1 MADKAHRLTDE
12 KLEEMEK
19 RLSAIYSRAE
29 KEIGERWKE
38 YLVESQAEIDELQ
51 KAYELAKKGGD
62 AKEIRKAGKKLS
74 NAKRERTLMDK
85 RFKDLTETT
94 AVQLANVNKTALA
107 YVNGQLPDV
116 YSINYNAI
124 SQSVDGVGGYTFAL
138 VDADTVKNLATTDK
152 SLLPYKQLDEK
163 TDIRWNVKKMN
174 AEVLQGILQGEPM
187 DKIAGRLSKV
197 TEMNETAAIRNART
211 MVTGAENKGR
221 QDSYK
226 RAEEDGIVMKREW
239 IATNDSRTRHWHAE
253 LDGVEVGV
261 DEPWHNEFGEIM
273 FPGDPSADPA
283 NTYNCRCSMSANVI
297 GFNKIKVDK
306 DISENS
312 SQEKQNESLA
322 EARRVYG
329 KADGQ
334 KYDVVDGDNVELYAT
349 GREKNADGT
358 WSEIKRYDL
367 GSVKIP
373 ENDNPDLL
381 VVTGLPDKTKFGQ
394 FDDTPNYILSDGR
407 IALNP
412 SAKNNNTRQ
421 QISSCVENEIY
432 VLSGARRDGHFYR
445 VIGSDKEIEYIKKG
459 TIRKSINHMTGEME
473 DGLSVWEIP
482 KYGGGKIVELTGD
495 VISIGS
501 DGEPL
506 LDISTV
512 KFVRVVDNSKEM
524 RDIGIEKFK
533 KQYNWTDE
541 QYNQAMRGGYKL
553 NR

>member
-1 MADKAHRLTDE
+1 MADKAHILTDE

-38 YLVESQAEIDELQ
+38 YLAESQAEIDELQ

-74 NAKRERTLMDK
+74 SAKRERTLMDK
-85 RFKDLTETT
+85 RFKALTETT
-94 AVQLANVNKTALA
+94 AAQLANVNKTALA
-107 YVNGQLPDV
+107 YVNGQLPEV
-116 YSINYNAI
+116 YSINYNALE
-124 SQSVDGVGGYTFAL
+124 QSVDGVGGYTFAL

-152 SLLPYKQLDEK
+152 SLLQFKELDEK
-163 TDIRWNVKKMN
+163 KDVQWNVKKMN

-187 DKIAGRLSKV
+187 DKIASRLSKV
-197 TEMNETAAIRNART
+197 TDMNETAAIRNART

-221 QDSYK
+221 QDSYA
-226 RAEEDGIVMKREW
+226 RATADGIILAKEW
-239 IATNDSRTRHWHAE
+239 IATNDGRTRHSHAV
-253 LDGVEVGV
+253 LDGEIV
-261 DEPWHNEFGEIM
+261 DQDKKFDNGLM
-273 FPGDPSADPA
+273 FPGDPSGRPEEVW
-283 NTYNCRCSMSANVI
+283 NCRCTVAAVVK
-297 GFNKIKVDK
+297 GFKKAQVQK
-306 DISENS
+306 AMA
-312 SQEKQNESLA
+312 EKNEKEQKNESLA
-322 EARRVYG
+322 DARKVYG

-334 KYDVVDGDNVELYAT
+334 KYNVVDGNNVELYAT
-349 GREKNADGT
+349 GRERNKDGT
-358 WSEIKRYDL
+358 WSEIKRYNL

-373 ENDNPDLL
+373 ENDNPELL

-394 FDDTPNYILSDGR
+394 SDDTPNYILSDGR

-412 SAKNNNTRQ
+412 RAKNNNTRQ

-506 LDISTV
+506 LDVSTV
-512 KFVRVVDNSKEM
+512 KFVRVVDNDKEM

-541 QYNQAMRGGYKL
+541 QYNQAMHGGYKL

>member
-1 MADKAHRLTDE
+1 MADIAHTKTDQ

-38 YLVESQAEIDELQ
+38 YLVESQSEIDELQ

-62 AKEIRKAGKKLS
+62 AKKIKKTGIALS
-74 NAKRERTLMDK
+74 RAKKDRTLMDN
-85 RFKDLTETT
+85 RFKALTETT
-94 AVQLANVNKTALA
+94 AAQLANVNKTALA
-107 YVNGQLPDV
+107 YVNGELPEV
-116 YSINYNAI
+116 YSVNYNALEP
-124 SQSVDGVGGYTFAL
+124 SVDGVGGYSFAL
-138 VDADTVKNLATTDK
+138 IDADTVKNLATTDK
-152 SLLPYKQLDEK
+152 SLLPYKLLDEK
-163 TDIRWNVKKMN
+163 ADILWNVKKMN

-187 DKIAGRLSKV
+187 DKIASRLSKV
-197 TEMNETAAIRNART
+197 TDMNETAAIRNART

-221 QDSYK
+221 QDSYA
-226 RAEEDGIVMKREW
+226 RATADGIILAKEW
-239 IATNDSRTRHWHAE
+239 ISTNDSRTRHSHAV
-253 LDGVEVGV
+253 LDGAIV
-261 DEPWHNEFGEIM
+261 DQDKKFDNGLM
-273 FPGDPSADPA
+273 FPGDPNGRPEEVW
-283 NTYNCRCSMSANVI
+283 NCRCTVASVVK
-297 GFNKIKVDK
+297 GFKKAQVQK
-306 DISENS
+306 AMA
-312 SQEKQNESLA
+312 EKNEKEQKNESLA
-322 EARRVYG
+322 DARKVYG

-334 KYDVVDGDNVELYAT
+334 KYNVVDGNNVELYAT
-349 GREKNADGT
+349 GRERNKDGT
-358 WSEIKRYDL
+358 WSEIKRYNL

-373 ENDNPDLL
+373 ENDNPELL

-394 FDDTPNYILSDGR
+394 YDDTPNYILSDGR

-412 SAKNNNTRQ
+412 MAKNNNTRQ

-506 LDISTV
+506 LDVSTV
-512 KFVRVVDNSKEM
+512 KFVRVVDNDKEM

-541 QYNQAMRGGYKL
+541 QYNQAMHGGYKL

>member
-1 MADKAHRLTDE
+1 MSDLAHAKTDL

-19 RLSAIYSRAE
+19 RLSAIYSRAN
-29 KEIGERWKE
+29 KEIGKRWKE
-38 YLVESQAEIDELQ
+38 YLAESQEEIDELQ
-51 KAYELAKKGGD
+51 KAYDLAKKGGD
-62 AKEIRKAGKKLS
+62 AKEIRKAGIALSRAKKD
-74 NAKRERTLMDK
+74 RTLMDS
-85 RFKDLTETT
+85 RFKALTETT
-94 AVQLANVNKTALA
+94 AAQLANVNKTALA
-107 YVNGQLPDV
+107 YINGELPEV
-116 YSINYNAI
+116 YSINYNALE
-124 SQSVDGVGGYTFAL
+124 QSVDGVGGYSFAL
-138 VDADTVKNLATTDK
+138 IDADTVKNLATTDK

-163 TDIRWNVKKMN
+163 ADIRWNVKKMN

-197 TEMNETAAIRNART
+197 TEMNATAAIRNART

-221 QDSYK
+221 QDSYA
-226 RAEEDGIVMKREW
+226 RATADGIILAKEW
-239 IATNDSRTRHWHAE
+239 ISTNDSRTRHSHAV
-253 LDGVEVGV
+253 LDGAIV
-261 DEPWHNEFGEIM
+261 DQDKKFDNGLLY
-273 FPGDPSADPA
+273 PGDPNGRPEEVW
-283 NTYNCRCSMSANVI
+283 NCRCALAAVVK
-297 GFNKIKVDK
+297 GFKKAQVQK
-306 DISENS
+306 AMA
-312 SQEKQNESLA
+312 EKNEKEQKNESLA
-322 EARRVYG
+322 DARKVYG

-334 KYDVVDGDNVELYAT
+334 KYNVVDGNNVELYAT
-349 GREKNADGT
+349 GRERNKDGT
-358 WSEIKRYDL
+358 WSEIKRYNL

-373 ENDNPDLL
+373 ENDNPELL

-412 SAKNNNTRQ
+412 RAKNNNTRQ

-506 LDISTV
+506 LDVSTV
-512 KFVRVVDNSKEM
+512 KFVRVVDNDKEM